1 MLLNIELI
9 LRPSQGFVKYL
20 NKSSKCNVQSP
31 LLAIHDQSGSNPAGG
46 IDVLLL
52 RVLCV
57 VRSRSLRWADHA
69 SEESYQV
76 WCLSVTVKT

>member
-1 MLLNIELI
+1 
-9 LRPSQGFVKYL
+9 
-20 NKSSKCNVQSP
+20 
-31 LLAIHDQSGSNPAGG
+31 
-46 IDVLLL
+46 LLL